1 MVSAACPAPQ
11 WHQGFLA
18 MLPAICL
25 HARISFRRLDPERR
39 EEAVQNC
46 IANAMI
52 AYARLFE
59 LGRVELAYPSI
70 LANYAVAQTRDFRVV
85 GSSLCIHDVLGG
97 YCQTRK
103 NVVVKRLDHHDRETN
118 EWKEI
123 LVADHRCGPFD
134 IVRTKLD
141 FAAWLQS
148 LPLRLRRIARFL
160 AAGQRTSDA
169 ARKFGVSEGRI
180 SQLRGELKRG
190 WEEFVGDAPEMAV
203 A

>member
-1 MVSAACPAPQ
+1 
-11 WHQGFLA
+11 